1 MLGTYFYHKTIRKMV
16 VLFGT
21 IFNDIWVKR
30 TNNNDVVVEQMKV
43 PVSYGSKG
51 KFLTRLNQDP
61 TLTKQTA
68 ITTPRIGF
76 EITGLTYDPVR
87 KLNTLGTSL
96 KKGTDAGTL
105 KKQYNPVPYNF
116 DVGCYILVR
125 NQDDGTQIMEQI
137 LPHFTPEFT
146 VTITQIA
153 DMGIKTDIPIILNS
167 ATVEDQ
173 YEGDFATRRAIVWSL
188 AFMMK
193 GFIYPDIKDN
203 SAVIKKVVTDLH
215 LAGSGQAVGE
225 PIRLLLEDSTLQT
238 SNYVL
243 LDNDPN
249 ETSSVVKF
257 ITEDSPEGA
266 STGVVSR
273 LTLSAGEQNVDDP
286 AEDFGFT
293 TDRENFDFPREWNSG
308 TNSWE
313 SL

>member
-1 MLGTYFYHKTIRKMV
+1 
-16 VLFGT
+16 
-21 IFNDIWVKR
+21 
-30 TNNNDVVVEQMKV
+30 
-43 PVSYGSKG
+43 
-51 KFLTRLNQDP
+51 
-61 TLTKQTA
+61 
-68 ITTPRIGF
+68 
-76 EITGLTYDPVR
+76 
-87 KLNTLGTSL
+87 
-96 KKGTDAGTL
+96 
-105 KKQYNPVPYNF
+105 
-116 DVGCYILVR
+116 
-125 NQDDGTQIMEQI
+125 
-137 LPHFTPEFT
+137 
-146 VTITQIA
+146 
-153 DMGIKTDIPIILNS
+153 MGIKTDIPIILNS

-173 YEGDFATRRAIVWSL
+173 YEGDFTTRRAIVWSL

-215 LAGSGQAVGE
+215 LAGSGQPVGE

-243 LDNDPN
+243 LDSDPN

-286 AEDFGFT
+286 SEDFGFT

>member
-1 MLGTYFYHKTIRKMV
+1 MKEETRKKLEKEGLFDIKHKKKIPFLPNKIGIITSPSGSVIKDMQRI
-16 VLFGT
+16 
-21 IFNDIWVKR
+21 IFERFSLPIELYPSTVQGEKAVRDIIK
-30 TNNNDVVVEQMKV
+30 
-43 PVSYGSKG
+43 
-51 KFLTRLNQDP
+51 
-61 TLTKQTA
+61 
-68 ITTPRIGF
+68 
-76 EITGLTYDPVR
+76 
-87 KLNTLGTSL
+87 
-96 KKGTDAGTL
+96 
-105 KKQYNPVPYNF
+105 
-116 DVGCYILVR
+116 
-125 NQDDGTQIMEQI
+125 
-137 LPHFTPEFT
+137 
-146 VTITQIA
+146 
-153 DMGIKTDIPIILNS
+153 GIKYFNHQLSNSADVLIIARGGGSIEDLWCFNNEDLARSVFKSDIPIILNS

-215 LAGSGQAVGE
+215 LAGGDQPVGE

-273 LTLSAGEQNVDDP
+273 ITNESSQNVDDP
-286 AEDFGFT
+286 SEDFGFT
-293 TDRENFDFPREWNSG
+293 TDIESYDFPREWNSG
-308 TNSWE
+308 TNAWE

>member
-30 TNNNDVVVEQMKV
+30 TNSNDVVVEQMKV

-51 KFLTRLNQDP
+51 KFLTRLKQDP

-76 EITGLTYDPVR
+76 EITAVTYDPVR
-87 KLNTLGTSL
+87 KLNTLGTNL
-96 KKGTDAGTL
+96 KKGTNSGTL

-125 NQDDGTQIMEQI
+125 NQDDGTQILEQI
-137 LPHFTPEFT
+137 LPYFTPEFT
-146 VTITQIA
+146 VTLNTIA
-153 DMGIKTDIPIILNS
+153 DMGIKTDVPVILNS
-167 ATVEDQ
+167 ASVEDQ
-173 YEGDFATRRAIVWSL
+173 YDGDFTTRRAIVWSL

-203 SAVIKKVVTDLH
+203 SAVIKEVVTDLH

-225 PIRLLLEDSTLQT
+225 AIRILLEDSTLQT

-273 LTLSAGEQNVDDP
+273 LTSSADGRSVDDP
-286 AEDFGFT
+286 SEDFGFT
-293 TDRENFDFPREWNSG
+293 TDIENFDFPREWNSG
-308 TNSWE
+308 TNAWE